1 VRMRMHRWKVDSA
14 YSSNAGP
21 ALRRKETACSRNE
34 QEKCEE
40 VRALHG
46 RIQGF
51 AAAACTK
58 RPAVSSPHKGPYS
71 ACVEEKVECL
81 QHRQSHV
88 EEKVECLQHR
98 QPHLSALA
106 RRLFAQTAASVHAM
120 LKTATDSNLPQSNSY
135 DSEPTAPVAWAVL

>member
-1 VRMRMHRWKVDSA
+1 MRMRMHRWKVDSA

-81 QHRQSHV
+81 QHRQ
-88 EEKVECLQHR
+88 
-98 QPHLSALA
+98 PHLSALA